1 MKIDF
6 STPMTFYELVAIILA
21 AVAIIIPI
29 AQTIWKKWF
38 VPAELNYYP
47 TGRAF
52 LFFNQSGS
60 YIRIDGVFESERKSI
75 SIKKVKIKI
84 TRERDE
90 LKLNLAWS
98 SLISPVSQSV
108 NGNYMYVMEAAH
120 LLRLEANSFTCAFIE
135 FGDAFNAFGKTFNTN
150 AAPLFKQIDTLG
162 KTYKSYDE
170 ASAVYKNTPEY
181 LHAKEIIRREF
192 FWEIGKY
199 DIDIEVYYNDEIKH
213 FCYSIS
219 VGELESSLLKNNI
232 DESLLSPLK
241 SHYDVKLNY
250 YTPTIE
256 LKENLRMNV

>member
-6 STPMTFYELVAIILA
+6 STPMTFYELLAIILA

-90 LKLNLAWS
+90 QKLNLAWS

-108 NGNYMYVMEAAH
+108 SGNYMHVMESAH
-120 LLRLEANSFTCAFIE
+120 PLRLEANSFICAFTE
-135 FGDAFNAFGKTFNTN
+135 FGDAFDSFGKTFNTN
-150 AAPLFKQIDTLG
+150 TTPLFKQIDTLG
-162 KTYKSYDE
+162 KIYNSYDE

-181 LHAKEIIRREF
+181 LHAKEVLRKEF
-192 FWEIGKY
+192 FWEIGKN
-199 DIDIEVYYNDEIKH
+199 DIDIEVYYNEEIKH
-213 FCYSIS
+213 FYYSIS
-219 VGELESSLLKNNI
+219 VGELENGLLKNNI

-241 SHYDVKLNY
+241 SYYGVKWNY
-250 YTPTIE
+250 YTATIE
-256 LKENLRMNV
+256 LNEI